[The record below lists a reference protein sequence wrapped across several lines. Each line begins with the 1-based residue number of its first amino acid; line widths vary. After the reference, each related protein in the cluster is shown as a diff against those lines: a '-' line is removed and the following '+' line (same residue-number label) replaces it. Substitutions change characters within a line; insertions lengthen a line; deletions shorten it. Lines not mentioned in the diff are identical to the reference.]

1 MSFGDLSDILQPH
14 RTEITEIVCLKVFGL
29 ILFNGTD
36 NVFSDELTFLDFE
49 FTGAVACNTGAEDVC
64 FCINHLAGSS
74 ADIACCF
81 NFHVYMIFFSNI
93 LVFVN
98 ISCFHFW
105 NSRSFC

>member
-36 NVFSDELTFLDFE
+36 NVFPDELTFLDFE

-64 FCINHLAGSS
+64 FCINHLCDSA

-81 NFHVYMIFFSNI
+81 NFHVVNCRQNLLGI
-93 LVFVN
+93 VN
-98 ISCFHFW
+98 IMPVSLNIFILHL
-105 NSRSFC
+105 